1 MAVNQFKQELND
13 DISALL
19 GYNKDAE
26 PEEKLE
32 ISKLEEQTDNNLENK
47 IISETDE
54 LINAS
59 KSAVYAVLDEV
70 QAAPNDAELISSA
83 ASFLRAQT
91 AAIEAISKLHMNK
104 EKLNT
109 QLKITQLK
117 VVADQQMNAEN
128 NQTRMLL
135 TREEIMSRLFKDAEN
150 NKIIDS

>member
-1 MAVNQFKQELND
+1 MNQSNQELND

-19 GYNKDAE
+19 GYNKDIE

-91 AAIEAISKLHMNK
+91 AAIEAISKLHPTKANLSLML
-104 EKLNT
+104 KLT
-109 QLKITQLK
+109 
-117 VVADQQMNAEN
+117 
-128 NQTRMLL
+128 
-135 TREEIMSRLFKDAEN
+135 N
-150 NKIIDS
+150 NKPLLIKVAQVITIIDSISHGKPFSIS